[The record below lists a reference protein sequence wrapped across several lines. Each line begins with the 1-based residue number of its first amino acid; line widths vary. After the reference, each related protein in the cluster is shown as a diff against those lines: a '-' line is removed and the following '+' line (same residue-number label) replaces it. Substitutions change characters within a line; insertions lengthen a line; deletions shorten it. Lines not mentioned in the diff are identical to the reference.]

1 MYFLTTLALA
11 SLALGARPFLDEP
24 DTGID
29 EQLGAFANNGT
40 LPPLKSL
47 VGLPDFQWS
56 ARIHMNTSAYT
67 YYRNGAS
74 GEWSYRN
81 NEEVFSRFHLRPRV
95 LRDITNIDA
104 SIPTTILGHKF
115 SAPFFISPCARGGY
129 ANEAGELGL
138 VKGAATGNILYMPT
152 LYSSKPM
159 EEIYAARG
167 NNSEQ
172 VLFQQVY
179 LDGGMNETQ
188 QLFKKIEKVGAKAIV
203 LTVDSPGDGIRHRA
217 ARYSVGSAN
226 IGYTLLTWDM
236 FEQLGK
242 MTSLPIIPKGIQTV
256 DDAREAI
263 KHGAKAI
270 FLSNHGGRQL
280 DTSPSTL
287 EVALE
292 IYNEDPSIF
301 KQVEVFADGG
311 VRYGTDVLKL
321 LALGVKA
328 VGVGRPFMYANIYGA
343 AGVARAIEML
353 KYELANDAA
362 NLGVADLKKI
372 GPEFV
377 NWRSVNAWF
386 S

>member
-1 MYFLTTLALA
+1 MRFFTPLALA
-11 SLALGARPFLDEP
+11 SVALGARPFLDEP
-24 DTGID
+24 DTGIED
-29 EQLGAFANNGT
+29 QLGQIVADGT
-40 LPPLKSL
+40 LAPLKSL

-56 ARIHMNTSAYT
+56 ARQHMNTSAYT
-67 YYRNGAS
+67 YYRNGAA

-81 NEEVFSRFHLRPRV
+81 NLEVFPRFRLRPRV
-95 LRDITNIDA
+95 LRDITNIEA
-104 SIPTTILGHKF
+104 SIPTTILGYNF

-129 ANEAGELGL
+129 AHPDGEVGL
-138 VKGAATGNILYMPT
+138 VKGAAKGNILYMPS
-152 LYSSKPM
+152 LYSTKSM
-159 EEIYAARG
+159 DEIYAARG

-188 QLFKKIEKVGAKAIV
+188 QLFREIEAAGAKAII

-226 IGYTLLTWDM
+226 TEYSLLTWDLYH
-236 FEQLGK
+236 QLSN

-256 DDAREAI
+256 EDAREAVNQ
-263 KHGAKAI
+263 GVKAI

-280 DTSPSTL
+280 DTSPSSL

-292 IYNEDPSIF
+292 IYNEDPDIF

-311 VRYGTDVLKL
+311 VRYGSDVLKL

-328 VGVGRPFMYANIYGA
+328 VGLGRPFMYANVYGA
-343 AGVARAIEML
+343 EGVARAVEML
-353 KYELANDAA
+353 KYEIANDAA
-362 NLGVADLKKI
+362 NLGVGDLKKI

-377 NWRSVNAWF
+377 NWKSTNAWF